1 MAPLK
6 IATLLLTITSHLVTA
21 AWIPRPLDETNVL
34 TRREEVAAEYDYI
47 IVGGGTSGLTVGDRL
62 SENGKCAS

>member
-1 MAPLK
+1 MAPLG
-6 IATLLLTITSHLVTA
+6 IATLLLIGTTQLVSA
-21 AWIPRPLDETNVL
+21 VWIPRPLDETNIL